1 MHQRQT
7 DVCCRAVDFPKKR
20 APWWTASGTTLAAD
34 GTPLAFARGGAPG
47 ARAIV
52 CCNGVGVSTFFWDY
66 IAERF
71 SKTHRVVVWDYRG
84 HGASGVPAHTDTLTM
99 SDVADDL
106 ARVMDANQIEE
117 AVLIGHSMGCQVIL
131 EFYRLFPDR
140 VIGLVP
146 ILGSFGRP
154 ANTFLDPRVGPTAFK
169 VAYEVGTRIPDLIN
183 LGMRLTLR
191 KPFMWQAARLTG
203 LVHPDLARKEDMD
216 PYMEHLARM
225 NPRVFMDFVR
235 AAQAHDAG
243 PILGDIRCPALVVAG
258 ERDLFT
264 PRHLS
269 VEMAGRMQNAQL
281 LEIPRGSHAAL
292 IEQPELINLRLEKF
306 ITESVAPYEAA
317 RAAAVEAPAPAEAQA
332 EAPEAPP
339 PVEAPAGPEAGAP
352 A

>member
-1 MHQRQT
+1 M
-7 DVCCRAVDFPKKR
+7 DFPKKR
-20 APWWTASGTTLAAD
+20 APWWSASGTTLAAD
-34 GTPLAFARGGAPG
+34 GTPLAFARGGPPG
-47 ARAIV
+47 APAIV

-66 IAERF
+66 IGERF

-84 HGASGVPAHTDTLTM
+84 HGASGVPPHTDALTM
-99 SDVADDL
+99 VDVADDL
-106 ARVMDANQIEE
+106 ARVMDANQVERG
-117 AVLIGHSMGCQVIL
+117 VLVGHSMGCQVIL
-131 EFYRLFPDR
+131 EFYRLFPER
-140 VIGLVP
+140 VLGLVP

-169 VAYEVGTRIPDLIN
+169 VAYEVSTRIPDLIN
-183 LGMRLTLR
+183 LGMRLTLK

-225 NPRVFMDFVR
+225 SPRVFMDFVR
-235 AAQAHDAG
+235 AAQDHDAG

-269 VEMAGRMQNAQL
+269 VEMAGRMPNAQL

-306 ITESVAPYEAA
+306 MAESVAPYAA
-317 RAAAVEAPAPAEAQA
+317 TLAGAAAPAPA
-332 EAPEAPP
+332 APEVPSPPPEASATPAPVDAPP
-339 PVEAPAGPEAGAP
+339 GPEVGAH